1 MNEKSP
7 ERSLIHV
14 PDMAVLSQRNA
25 EEIKKDHHKRWGV
38 AAEGVVLPICTATG
52 VPFKND
58 FTAEKTIRY
67 KGRAEEF
74 LFGGVVA
81 EFARLGLDIYLT
93 LDPTL
98 RFIRSDSL
106 HIIDISG
113 DSSAQACFSKK
124 RTRKLLVNLAKKA
137 IKIATEECARAR
149 GAHGVDAETAG
160 VAIDLTNILPMGAS
174 NERIELTCFCN
185 ECREQLAGYAPRGR
199 RLIELFETFPSPC
212 NMALKDAGSGIS
224 QINELEWG
232 ISPERIIGL
241 SRMKDF
247 ESFEDREQ
255 YPREQAAALIE
266 YLRARHTQVTETVKD
281 LFAGMD
287 LNGIKRILITEGSH
301 YDWTSGTFLKK
312 LDDKEICDELWFDPT
327 ANEFDIR
334 KVQYRSFLWK
344 RSSYFPNA
352 FFQMLNQSQDS
363 YIRTYTGLARHTVG
377 EVKNLLGLRMRQ
389 VLSASITEK
398 LDLFMLPDISEGNE
412 SGRIGFVAPCID
424 ENICAS
430 LVGKAKVPEGIN
442 ENQGNDDP
450 QEMLRKLT
458 GLMGLNPG
466 AG

>member
-1 MNEKSP
+1 MNENFEK
-7 ERSLIHV
+7 SLIYV

-25 EEIKKDHHKRWGV
+25 EEIQREHRKRWGV
-38 AAEGVVLPICTATG
+38 DAEGVVLPVCTATG

-74 LFGGVVA
+74 LLGDVVA

-98 RFIRSDSL
+98 HFIKSDSL
-106 HIIDISG
+106 HIVDISG

-137 IKIATEECARAR
+137 IEIATEACARAR
-149 GAHGVDAETAG
+149 GAHGADAKTAG
-160 VAIDLTNILPMGAS
+160 IAINFTDILPVGAS
-174 NERIELTCFCN
+174 NERIELNCFCN
-185 ECREQLAGYAPRGR
+185 ECREQLAGYAPRGK
-199 RLIELFETFPSPC
+199 RLIEFFETFPNPW
-212 NMALKDAGSGIS
+212 NMALKDAGSGIG
-224 QINELEWG
+224 QIDELEWD
-232 ISPERIIGL
+232 ISPDRIIGL
-241 SRMKDF
+241 SKMKGF

-255 YPREQAAALIE
+255 DSQEQAAALRE

-287 LNGIKRILITEGSH
+287 LDGKKRILITEGSH

-312 LDDKEICDELWFDPT
+312 LDDPAICDELWFDPT

-344 RSSYFPNA
+344 RSTYFLNA
-352 FFQMLNQSQDS
+352 FFQFLNQSQDR
-363 YIRTYTGLARHTVG
+363 YMRTYTGLARHTVDD
-377 EVKNLLGLRMRQ
+377 VRNLLELRKRQ
-389 VLSASITEK
+389 VLSSGITEK
-398 LDLFMLPDISEGNE
+398 LDLSLLPDLDEKGE
-412 SGRIGFVAPCID
+412 VGRIGFVAPCID

-442 ENQGNDDP
+442 ENQLNDDP
-450 QEMLRKLT
+450 KEMLNKLA